1 MVSVKGYVISALSS
15 NLAGCNNLGQQSAVS
30 YYADV
35 CCVMF
40 FGRMVYLQI
49 ERFKAVGTAKKGRS
63 ELVRE
68 NLICRDISKGK
79 ENLPVVVHNEVRH
92 KRGK

>member
-1 MVSVKGYVISALSS
+1 MAAGSGELIYVSLHP
-15 NLAGCNNLGQQSAVS
+15 
-30 YYADV
+30 
-35 CCVMF
+35 
-40 FGRMVYLQI
+40 QI

-79 ENLPVVVHNEVRH
+79 ENLPVVVHNEV
-92 KRGK
+92 G